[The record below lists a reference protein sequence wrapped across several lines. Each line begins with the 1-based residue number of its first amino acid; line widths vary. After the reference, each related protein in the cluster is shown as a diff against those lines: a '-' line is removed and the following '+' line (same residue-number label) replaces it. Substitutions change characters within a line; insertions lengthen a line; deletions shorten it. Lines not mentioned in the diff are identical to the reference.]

1 MACPA
6 GKRLLGGGARVNP
19 VLPQVAIASAYP
31 DDDNTYRAF
40 AREVS
45 PTGSNW
51 SLTVYA
57 ICAVAS

>member
-1 MACPA
+1 M
-6 GKRLLGGGARVNP
+6 NP
-19 VLPQVAIASAYP
+19 VLPQVAIASSYP
-31 DDDNTYRAF
+31 DNDNTYRAF

-45 PTGSNW
+45 ATGSNW